1 MSEIFRTYGLQ
12 KSQKKFFPLMIV
24 CRILGK
30 DIHTGGFLRQRKVGF
45 GKNRQDLSEKNSKKN
60 IEKTLQIIYQCGII

>member
-1 MSEIFRTYGLQ
+1 
-12 KSQKKFFPLMIV
+12 MIV

-60 IEKTLQIIYQCGII
+60 DNPQILWNLRVIIVISISKR

>member
-1 MSEIFRTYGLQ
+1 
-12 KSQKKFFPLMIV
+12 MIV